1 MEPIFGN
8 YLGAKVYSFFLGT
21 GNWYHDNTQLE
32 KTVNLEVPL
41 EEITLL
47 LFGFWTDEELPPIVL
62 VQFVHFFK
70 DGQSSTFALQKGRDK
85 FIFGTSQEVLPLD
98 DASLPRRSAG
108 IV

>member
-1 MEPIFGN
+1 M
-8 YLGAKVYSFFLGT
+8 
-21 GNWYHDNTQLE
+21 
-32 KTVNLEVPL
+32 NLEVPL

-47 LFGFWTDEELPPIVL
+47 FLRFWTDEELPPIVL

-70 DGQSSTFALQKGRDK
+70 DGQSSTFALQKERDK
-85 FIFGTSQEVLPLD
+85 LKIRTSQEVSPLD